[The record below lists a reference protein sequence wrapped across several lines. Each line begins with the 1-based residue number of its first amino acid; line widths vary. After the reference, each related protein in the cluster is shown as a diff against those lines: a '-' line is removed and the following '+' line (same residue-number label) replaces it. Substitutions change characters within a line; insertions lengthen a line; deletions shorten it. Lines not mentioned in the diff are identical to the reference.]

1 MSDAF
6 YNKMARTAAKLLGK
20 FGKEFVIVREVGRSV
35 DNITGVV
42 TPGTIT
48 NFRPKGMIVE
58 YTTAEKMD
66 SRIEQGDR
74 KLILDNTVEPL
85 MTDRPTVDGKKWTI
99 KEIEKSEP
107 AGIPLVYF
115 VRVSA

>member
-6 YNKMARTAAKLLGK
+6 YNKMAKTAAKLLRK
-20 FGKEFVIVREVGRSV
+20 FGKEFVIVRNIDRSV

-42 TPGTIT
+42 TAGTT
-48 NFRPKGMIVE
+48 TTFRPNGIVVE
-58 YTTAEKMD
+58 YTTAEKRD

-74 KLILDNTVEPL
+74 KLILDNTVIPL
-85 MTDRPTVDGKKWTI
+85 MTDRPTVDGKMWTI
-99 KEIEKSEP
+99 KDIERSEP

>member
-1 MSDAF
+1 
-6 YNKMARTAAKLLGK
+6 
-20 FGKEFVIVREVGRSV
+20 
-35 DNITGVV
+35 
-42 TPGTIT
+42 
-48 NFRPKGMIVE
+48 
-58 YTTAEKMD
+58 MD

>member
-6 YNKMARTAAKLLGK
+6 YNKMAKTAAKLINK
-20 FGKEFVIVREVGRSV
+20 FGKEFLVVRNIGRSV
-35 DNITGVV
+35 DNITGAV
-42 TPGTIT
+42 TPGTT
-48 NFRPKGMIVE
+48 TTFKPKGIIVE
-58 YTTAEKMD
+58 YTTAEKQD

-74 KLILDNTVEPL
+74 KLILDNTVKPL

-99 KEIEKSEP
+99 KDIERSEP

-115 VRVSA
+115 VQVSS